1 MKLHCIACG
10 KEYYVEASHSCG
22 DSPEVVILR
31 GKLYKAIQD
40 NIILQNKI
48 TDLETKLRLATSACE
63 YNE

>member
-1 MKLHCIACG
+1 M
-10 KEYYVEASHSCG
+10 EASHSCG
-22 DSPEVVILR
+22 DSPEIVVLR